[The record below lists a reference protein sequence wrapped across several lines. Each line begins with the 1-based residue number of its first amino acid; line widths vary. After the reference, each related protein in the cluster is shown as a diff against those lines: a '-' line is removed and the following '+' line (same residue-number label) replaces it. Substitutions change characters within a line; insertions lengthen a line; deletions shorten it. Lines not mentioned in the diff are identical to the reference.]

1 MEEISN
7 FIKTIMEKDLESG
20 KCDSIMTRF
29 PPEPNA
35 YLHIGH
41 ARAMITNF
49 ELARSF
55 GGKTNLR
62 FDDTNPAKEDTE
74 FVEAIKK
81 DIEWLGYH
89 PANVFFGSDYFE
101 QTYQLAI
108 KLIKKGLAYVCDLSQ
123 EEISKYRGDLKTP
136 GTNSPYRNRSV
147 EENLELFENMKN
159 GKYADGEKVLRAKID
174 MASPN
179 INMRDPVL
187 YRILHIKHHRTGD
200 KWCIY
205 PMYDFAHPIQD
216 AIEGITH
223 SLCSLEYDNHRVLYD
238 WVVEKCEM
246 PHVPQQ
252 IEFGRLNITNT
263 IMSKRYLRELVQNEK
278 VEGYDD
284 PRMPTLVGLKRRGY
298 TPEAIKSFIKASGL
312 SRVNSTIEGEMLE
325 HFLREDIKLKV
336 NRLMAV
342 KDPLKVVID
351 NYEDG
356 KIEYVDA
363 ENNSENPELGSRK
376 VAFSKN
382 LYIEREDFVLEKPNK
397 HYKRLALGI
406 EVRLYHAYF
415 IKANSVETDENGNI
429 TVVHCTYDPLTK
441 SGTGFNERKPNGTIQ
456 FVEAQTARSATFNLF
471 EPLIIEDENDDRSFL
486 ERINP
491 NSWTIKKGFIENFKP
506 HFDELERFQ
515 FIRDGYYT
523 VDKKSKDDDLVF
535 NRIVP
540 LKSSIK

>member
-1 MEEISN
+1 MEEMSN
-7 FIKTIMEKDLESG
+7 FIKTIMKNDLESG
-20 KCDSIMTRF
+20 KCKSIMTRF

-49 ELARSF
+49 ELAESF

-62 FDDTNPAKEDTE
+62 FDDTNPAKEDAE
-74 FVEAIKK
+74 FVEAIKA

-89 PANVFFGSDYFE
+89 PANVFFGSNYFE
-101 QTYQLAI
+101 QTYELAV

-123 EEISKYRGDLKTP
+123 EEISKYRGDLYNP
-136 GTNSPYRNRSV
+136 GIPSPYRNRSV
-147 EENLELFENMKN
+147 EENLELFENMRN
-159 GKYADGEKVLRAKID
+159 GKYKEGEKVLRAKID

-179 INMRDPVL
+179 INMRDPVF
-187 YRILHIKHHRTGD
+187 YRILYINHHRTGN

-223 SLCSLEYDNHRVLYD
+223 SLCSLEYDNHRPLYD

-263 IMSKRYLRELVQNEK
+263 IMSKRYLRELVNNNK
-278 VEGYDD
+278 VTGYDD

-298 TPEAIKSFIKASGL
+298 TPEAIKNFVKASGL
-312 SRVNSTIEGEMLE
+312 SRINSTIEGDMLE
-325 HFLREDIKLKV
+325 HFLREDLKLKT

-342 KDPLKVVID
+342 LDPLKVVIT
-351 NYEDG
+351 NYEEG
-356 KIEYVDA
+356 KVEYLDALNNA
-363 ENNSENPELGSRK
+363 ENEELGSRK
-376 VAFSKN
+376 VAFSKY
-382 LYIEREDFVLEKPNK
+382 LYIDRNDFVLEKPNK

-406 EVRLYHAYF
+406 EVRLYNAYF
-415 IKANSVETDENGNI
+415 IKANDVVYDNKGNI
-429 TVVHCTYDPLTK
+429 IEVHCTYDPLTK
-441 SGTGFNERKPNGTIQ
+441 SNSGFNERKPNGTIQ
-456 FVEAQTARSATFNLF
+456 YVEATTALPATFNLF
-471 EPLIIEDENDDRSFL
+471 ETLIIDNPEDDRNFM
-486 ERINP
+486 ERLNP
-491 NSWTIKKGFIENFKP
+491 SSWTIKKGFIEGEKK
-506 HFDELERFQ
+506 HFEELERFQ
-515 FIRDGYYT
+515 FIRDGYYA
-523 VDKKSKDDDLVF
+523 VDKESKDDNLVF

-540 LKSSIK
+540 LKSSVK

>member
-7 FIKTIMEKDLESG
+7 FIKTIMKNDLESG
-20 KCDSIMTRF
+20 KCKTIMTRF

-49 ELARSF
+49 ELAKSF
-55 GGKTNLR
+55 GGTTNLR
-62 FDDTNPAKEDTE
+62 FDDTNPAKEDNE

-81 DIEWLGYH
+81 DIEWLGYS

-101 QTYQLAI
+101 TTYNLAVN
-108 KLIKKGLAYVCDLSQ
+108 LIKKGLAYVCDLSQ
-123 EEISKYRGDLKTP
+123 EDISKYRGDFNNP
-136 GTNSPYRNRSV
+136 GINSPYRDRSI

-159 GKYADGEKVLRAKID
+159 GKYAEGEKVLRAKID
-174 MASPN
+174 MSHPN

-187 YRILHIKHHRTGD
+187 YRILYINHHRTGN

-205 PMYDFAHPIQD
+205 PMYDFAHPLQD

-223 SLCSLEYDNHRVLYD
+223 SLCSLEYDNHRILYD

-246 PHVPQQ
+246 EKVPQQ

-263 IMSKRYLRELVQNEK
+263 IMSKRYLRELVNNNK
-278 VEGYDD
+278 VIGYDD

-298 TPEAIKSFIKASGL
+298 TPDSIKNFVKASGL
-312 SRVNSTIEGEMLE
+312 SRINSTIEGEMLE
-325 HFLREDIKLKV
+325 HFLREDLKLKS
-336 NRLMAV
+336 NRIMAV
-342 KDPLKVVID
+342 KNPLKVVID
-351 NYEDG
+351 NYEEG

-363 ENNSENPELGSRK
+363 DNNSENEELGKRK
-376 VAFSKN
+376 VAFGKE
-382 LYIEREDFVLEKPNK
+382 LYIDRDDFVLEKPNK

-415 IKANSVETDENGNI
+415 IKANSVETDEEGNI
-429 TVVHCTYDPLTK
+429 TVVHCTYDPATK
-441 SGTGFNERKPNGTIQ
+441 SGSGFNERKPNGTIQ
-456 FVEAQTARSATFNLF
+456 FVEATTARCAKFNLF
-471 EPLIIEDENDDRSFL
+471 EPLIIDEEGDTRTLL
-486 ERINP
+486 EKVNP
-491 NSWTIKKGFIENFKP
+491 NSWVVKEGFVENCKE

-515 FIRDGYYT
+515 FIRDGYYA
-523 VDKKSKDDDLVF
+523 VDKDSKDDLLVF
-535 NRIVP
+535 NRIAP